1 MVEMDQQLMIERQ
14 LGIERVEYWSDWRLV
29 MATSALML
37 DLVLEMED
45 VLIDLVQRMEVLI
58 DLVQG
63 LEVLIELVQAM
74 EVMIDLAQGMEVLI
88 DLVQGM
94 EVVVMDCV
102 AAWTRFSCGFWQ
114 RLSQTYQ
121 ICHLDPS
128 NLPKVGPQTME
139 GEV

>member
-1 MVEMDQQLMIERQ
+1 MVEMDQQLMIEWQ

-58 DLVQG
+58 
-63 LEVLIELVQAM
+63 ELVQAM

-88 DLVQGM
+88 DLV
-94 EVVVMDCV
+94 
-102 AAWTRFSCGFWQ
+102 
-114 RLSQTYQ
+114 
-121 ICHLDPS
+121 HLDGQQVRAP
-128 NLPKVGPQTME
+128 G
-139 GEV
+139 

>member
-1 MVEMDQQLMIERQ
+1 
-14 LGIERVEYWSDWRLV
+14 

-45 VLIDLVQRMEVLI
+45 VLIDLVQGMEVLI

-114 RLSQTYQ
+114 RQTSQ
-121 ICHLDPS
+121 IRHLDPS
-128 NLPKVGPQTME
+128 DLPKGGPRTME